1 MEVILSKAKSE
12 ESVQKIIALFG
23 GTFDPVHL
31 GHTKTV
37 QALKNDLNIDQI
49 NWVLSAQPPHKDQPT
64 TTIQQR
70 LEMLDLALAE
80 YPGMSSDDIEVRR
93 DKKSYT
99 FDTLVEY
106 RNLYPNANILLIVGN
121 DIMQSFHR
129 WHRADEILNVA
140 NLIVMNRS
148 GYSKSINSLIR
159 DRLTSDWQQVKT
171 SRNGHVFEYIA
182 PEIAISAT
190 QIRNFLR
197 ESKEVS
203 HLLHPR
209 VFEYISLHHLY
220 QSEAGDSINKPLK
233 STTKI
238 EDYMIDNRAHSTLG
252 SDTILLSSQQQLDMI
267 VEELEENKALDITI
281 LSIKEIA
288 DFADYMVIATG
299 TSSTHLKAVSTN
311 TIRELSRKGLRV
323 LGEEGRDSNEWVLAD
338 FGDVVVHIMRQEIRD
353 LYELEKLW
361 NPELRKALAE
371 ELPLN

>member
-1 MEVILSKAKSE
+1 
-12 ESVQKIIALFG
+12 
-23 GTFDPVHL
+23 
-31 GHTKTV
+31 
-37 QALKNDLNIDQI
+37 
-49 NWVLSAQPPHKDQPT
+49 
-64 TTIQQR
+64 
-70 LEMLDLALAE
+70 
-80 YPGMSSDDIEVRR
+80 
-93 DKKSYT
+93 
-99 FDTLVEY
+99 
-106 RNLYPNANILLIVGN
+106 
-121 DIMQSFHR
+121 MQSFHR

-148 GYSKSINSLIR
+148 GYSNSINSLIR
-159 DRLTSDWQQVKT
+159 DRLTSDWQQVKI
-171 SRNGHVFEYIA
+171 SRNGHVFEYVA

-190 QIRNFLR
+190 QIRNFLL

-203 HLLHPR
+203 HLLHPD